1 MSTLENKVTDTIR
14 RWILQGK
21 FQPGERLEEIPLA
34 DILGVSRTPIRA
46 ALARLGNEGMLEHR
60 NKRGYWVRI
69 YKFEDIVGA
78 YEVRAVLEGLA
89 CRSAA
94 QNGLSDSAIEKLM
107 HSLGQGDEIL
117 NKGKLLPEDH
127 APYQEVNVT
136 IHETLL
142 AAAQNPWVSRIVTQA
157 QSAPFVSDRIM
168 LWEDHKI
175 ISRSHEDHHRIIS
188 AIIEKDATR
197 AEQLMREHVYFAGL
211 LLKDHYAKLNE
222 EIN

>member
-142 AAAQNPWVSRIVTQA
+142 AAAQNPWVSRFVTQA